1 MFIFKIFAM
10 NKLFI
15 VLGLTVVFMSC
26 KKDYLSGGTLSV
38 ANTPLSN
45 MDYLAANQYKQF
57 DTLVQVINKLGMAN
71 EVNSAKT
78 FFAPTDFSIKLY
90 MDAKALAKYNV
101 DPKAVYTIDSLAKD
115 ITADSLRLYM
125 FDQTIELNTATVYT
139 APMTLPTINSKAGIP
154 MIVYSILQIAA
165 PYTTMTKAPT
175 YLLYMGKPQVGGAVP
190 TGVLCQTTGIKTSN
204 GATTLHVLA
213 NTHTFIRF

>member
-1 MFIFKIFAM
+1 MK

-15 VLGLTVVFMSC
+15 VLGLAIAFMSVSC

-38 ANTPLSN
+38 ANTPLNN

-101 DPKAVYTIDSLAKD
+101 NPYAVYTIDSLAKD
-115 ITADSLRLYM
+115 ITADSLRMYM

-139 APMTLPTINSKAGIP
+139 APMVLPTINSKGGVP

-175 YLLYMGKPQVGGAVP
+175 YLMYMGKPPTGPAP

>member
-1 MFIFKIFAM
+1 MKNKI
-10 NKLFI
+10 FI
-15 VLGLTVVFMSC
+15 VLCLAAAVMSVSC
-26 KKDYLSGGTLSV
+26 KKDYTTGGSLSV
-38 ANTPLSN
+38 ANTPLNN
-45 MDYLAANQYKQF
+45 MDYLAANQYKEF
-57 DTLVQVINKLGMAN
+57 DTVVQIINKLGLAN

-78 FFAPTDFSIKLY
+78 FFAFTDFSVKLY

-101 DPKAVYTIDSLAKD
+101 NPAAVYTIDSLVKD
-115 ITADSLRLYM
+115 ISADSIRMYM
-125 FDQTIELNTATVYT
+125 FDQTIDLNKATVYT
-139 APMTLPTINSKAGIP
+139 APMTLPTINSAAKNTTIP

-175 YLLYMGKPQVGGAVP
+175 YLLYMGKPP
-190 TGVLCQTTGIKTSN
+190 TLALPLPAGVLCQTTGIKTSN